1 MESFAFQVGKIWE
14 KVKRWEESS
23 NQEHIKEQQI
33 PLFGQK
39 IVIQRQNLSY
49 KLFDIKYNN

>member
-1 MESFAFQVGKIWE
+1 MESFAFQVEKIWE

-39 IVIQRQNLSY
+39 IVMQRQNLSY